1 MCIGELI
8 EKFNNGDINSL
19 GQIYD
24 NVANEIFNY
33 AYGETNSS
41 FISDELVEKT
51 MIDISKNAY
60 MHEGKNSKEW
70 IMKIA
75 KNCLN
80 IIKEENSNIDIN
92 IAEQEKAYLL
102 YNSNGFVAAEKKDS
116 ILAKCD
122 LPDTKKY
129 IEYHKQKKLKKRVI
143 ISVSMMVTIILL
155 LVLPK
160 YIMMIKDYMVAVK
173 YFDKYGLVKDD
184 LSMDEI
190 IELYEVLYNDDL
202 SSDKAIEIIDK
213 SINEASLSGEMIILP
228 ENASIEDKFEILKE
242 NEYSSE
248 EIRYAYKNNDIFMH
262 ETKTVKE
269 TTTIENYVNNELQWT
284 REIEMYCYGYKKWGE
299 DVIFYF
305 TYYPDD
311 IYEPEEVYIMLL
323 DENGNTVWEI
333 RHCEEYSKISI
344 IDILICNDNM
354 VVCSKD
360 NDVHENIISE
370 YDKNG
375 KLIQSNTSIMSFSYD
390 QIIGWHKDKEYAIIK
405 EYENDEIQIID
416 NYGNVKEEKT
426 LIIENIESLGNIDHL
441 IEFKGEIYISS
452 HINEFNLSNYKDY
465 RGNNFSEEEDPKKRK
480 ATTRLYRGDIEAYL
494 WKYNNETKKFEK
506 LYSVKAAKGEEL
518 EIIGNNL
525 VWSVIGIENFVNM
538 ETNSALFYGDSRVYR
553 YIFNEKMEIKEK
565 IRTETLQRF
574 SENQKES

>member
-129 IEYHKQKKLKKRVI
+129 IEYHKQTKLKKRVI

-160 YIMMIKDYMVAVK
+160 YIIMIKDYMVAVK

-269 TTTIENYVNNELQWT
+269 TTTIEKYVNNELQWT